1 MQDFRGLPV
10 PAPAMTAACLLDV
23 LYDVAAAALADA
35 VGDEQQADEHLVAA
49 HARLEAIVA

>member
-1 MQDFRGLPV
+1 MSDFI
-10 PAPAMTAACLLDV
+10 PAAMTAACLLDV

-35 VGDEQQADEHLVAA
+35 VGDEQQADEHLLAA